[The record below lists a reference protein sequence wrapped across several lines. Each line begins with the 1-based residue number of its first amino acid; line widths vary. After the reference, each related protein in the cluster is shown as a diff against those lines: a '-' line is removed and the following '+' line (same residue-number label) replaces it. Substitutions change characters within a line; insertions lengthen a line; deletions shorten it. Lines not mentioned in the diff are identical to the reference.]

1 MDWKVTLVETGDET
15 LTGGRVKR
23 MQPFV
28 GNETCLLTYGDGVSN
43 IDIDSLLEFHK
54 SHGKMV
60 TLSAVR
66 PQLGLV
72 NLRLMKQEYRVS
84 LKNLSYIMVG

>member
-1 MDWKVTLVETGDET
+1 MDWKVALVDTGDET
-15 LTGGRVKR
+15 LTGGRVNP

-28 GNETCLLTYGDGVSN
+28 GDETCLLTYGDGVSN
-43 IDIDSLLEFHK
+43 IDIDLLLEFHK

-66 PQLGLV
+66 PLLDLV
-72 NLRLMKQEYRVS
+72 NSRLMKQEYRVLPKTS
-84 LKNLSYIMVG
+84 IT